1 MNNINKKER
10 LERKGSISLSFKFD
24 LQLFA
29 DKETLSGDP
38 YLPDHKAQNDFID
51 DDTIPDVSTSR
62 TRRTNPY
69 TISHIDRKYKTW
81 YTYLMDARYES
92 LDDWFSNN
100 GVYYDNNVKVWPD
113 RPNFYALKQTG
124 VFPNGAEQYRIK
136 HYFDS
141 IIYATSINRFIKSLK
156 FSEPNGELNQPQNWI
171 NDASVEKIIKNIN
184 FSRCMS
190 ATEIFAYGAG
200 LNNFNFTNTTFSKD
214 YPINMQKGFLNATML
229 QNMKFKTNGTLYFQS
244 TGINEIFSGCTNLE
258 SVDFTETN
266 LKLVEMIECFKGC
279 VNLKEVKGIISLDD
293 FDYDKAIKYIRNSGG
308 RGAFADCKKIEK
320 PLTFSI
326 TFDSKFFANFAGY
339 DGFRKK
345 DYEIKLFLSNY
356 LRIDKKWINL
366 VYPN

>member
-62 TRRTNPY
+62 TRRSNPY
-69 TISHIDRKYKTW
+69 TISHIDRKYKAW

-113 RPNFYALKQTG
+113 SPNFYAPKQTG

-156 FSEPNGELNQPQNWI
+156 FSEPNGEVKYPFNWI
-171 NDASVEKIIKNIN
+171 NDAGLEKIIKNIN
-184 FSRCMS
+184 FSRCSS
-190 ATEIFAYGAG
+190 ATEIFAHGAG
-200 LNNFNFTNTTFSKD
+200 LYNFNFTNNTFSKD
-214 YPINMQKGFLNATML
+214 HPVNMQKGFLNATML

-244 TGINEIFSGCTNLE
+244 AGINEIFSGCTNLE

-266 LKLVEMIECFKGC
+266 LKPAEMIECFKGC
-279 VNLKEVKGIISLDD
+279 VNLKEVKGIISVDNLN
-293 FDYDKAIKYIRNSGG
+293 YDKAINYIYHGGG

-320 PLTFSI
+320 PVNFSV
-326 TFDSKFFANFAGY
+326 TLGDKFSLNFVGY
-339 DGFRKK
+339 TGLAKQI
-345 DYEIKLFLSNY
+345 EEMKLFLSNY
-356 LRIDKKWINL
+356 LRMDKKWINL
-366 VYPN
+366 IAL